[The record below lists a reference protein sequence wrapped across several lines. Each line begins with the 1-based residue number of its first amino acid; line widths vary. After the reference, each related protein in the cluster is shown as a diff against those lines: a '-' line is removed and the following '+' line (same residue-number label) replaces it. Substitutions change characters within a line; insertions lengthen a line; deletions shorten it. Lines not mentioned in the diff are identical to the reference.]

1 MAVNI
6 GSLPNI
12 ATLADNAAFVAEQ
25 QGEAGH
31 VTGRQLK
38 AYAEE
43 AGRRAAASIAKGDP
57 GEDFKVLGYFP
68 TLAALQAAITKP
80 EAGHAY
86 GVGTEAPYDIY
97 IFDGV
102 GKTWVNN
109 GSIQGPQGPQGER
122 GEQGPKGDTGEQ
134 GERGE
139 QGEQGI
145 QGPQGEPG
153 PQGETG
159 PAGPTGEQGPKG
171 DTGSGF
177 KVLDYYP
184 TLEALQAAVP
194 TPTAGDAYGVGA
206 AEPYDIYIFGA
217 TSGWVNNG
225 PLQGAQGDTGP
236 QGPEGPQG
244 PQGDPGPAGA
254 GGAPG
259 EPGAPATIN
268 GVNALTLN
276 ATSPIKATQSG
287 STLTL
292 ALDGDLPSGA
302 KAGTYTL
309 TTSGWSDNGDGR
321 YKQTIS
327 VPGVTTDAS
336 QVIMVDAALT
346 GTDLDADAATLGAW
360 GPDDGSGP
368 SSQNVAQGSGT
379 LTFYCK
385 GKPTVNIPVFV
396 GVS

>member
-43 AGRRAAASIAKGDP
+43 AGRKAAASIAKGDP

-68 TLAALQAAITKP
+68 TLEALQAAITKP
-80 EAGHAY
+80 EAGNAY

-139 QGEQGI
+139 QG
-145 QGPQGEPG
+145 
-153 PQGETG
+153 
-159 PAGPTGEQGPKG
+159 PKG

-194 TPTAGDAYGVGA
+194 TPTVGDAYGVGA

-225 PLQGAQGDTGP
+225 PLQGAKGDPGP

-254 GGAPG
+254 DGAPGPAGANGQPG

-287 STLTL
+287 DTLTFE
-292 ALDGDLPSGA
+292 LDGDLPSGA
-302 KAGTYTL
+302 KANTYTL

-321 YKQTIS
+321 FKQTIS

-379 LTFYCK
+379 LTFYCTAV
-385 GKPTVNIPVFV
+385 PTVNIPVYV